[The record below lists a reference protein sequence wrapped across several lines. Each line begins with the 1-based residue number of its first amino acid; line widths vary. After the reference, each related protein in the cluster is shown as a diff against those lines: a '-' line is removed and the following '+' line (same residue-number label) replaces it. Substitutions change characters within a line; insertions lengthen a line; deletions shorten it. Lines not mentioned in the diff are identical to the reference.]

1 MNNVSFDSAKP
12 MYMQIKDRIK
22 EQILSGEFKKGEK
35 IPSEREL
42 CQMFGV
48 SRITARQ
55 AISEAINEGLLFTV
69 QGKGTFVC
77 KRNDYKID
85 QGLIRVTS
93 FESTLTSK
101 GLSAGTRILGHKIQP
116 VDFAL
121 CRILNLRITDHVL
134 NLNLLGTADGQ
145 PIVLYKSYFAVDLGM
160 EVYKQALEKEK
171 DGIAFSTID
180 LYKNYLISPPQ
191 YIEQTFEAITAG
203 GSLADTLETGKNHPL
218 FLVSSIVYDSDDKPI
233 EYRKAYYR
241 ADKYKFHIRRDI

>member
-1 MNNVSFDSAKP
+1 
-12 MYMQIKDRIK
+12 
-22 EQILSGEFKKGEK
+22 
-35 IPSEREL
+35 
-42 CQMFGV
+42 
-48 SRITARQ
+48 
-55 AISEAINEGLLFTV
+55 
-69 QGKGTFVC
+69 
-77 KRNDYKID
+77 
-85 QGLIRVTS
+85 
-93 FESTLTSK
+93 
-101 GLSAGTRILGHKIQP
+101 
-116 VDFAL
+116 
-121 CRILNLRITDHVL
+121 
-134 NLNLLGTADGQ
+134 
-145 PIVLYKSYFAVDLGM
+145 VLYKSYFAVDLGM